1 MDNEAQ
7 ADPKPKEE
15 TNPTQPNLPGDLAV
29 TRAEKAERH
38 GLINSSEVNGFE
50 QSPSKR
56 LKMEEKETTASA
68 PRERQKGV
76 AHIKAE

>member
-7 ADPKPKEE
+7 AAPEPKGE
-15 TNPTQPNLPGDLAV
+15 TYPTQPNLPGDSAV

-38 GLINSSEVNGFE
+38 GLINNPEVNDFE

>member
-1 MDNEAQ
+1 MDNKAQ
-7 ADPKPKEE
+7 ATLKPKEE
-15 TNPTQPNLPGDLAV
+15 ANPAQPNLPGDSAV

-38 GLINSSEVNGFE
+38 VLINNPEVNDFE

-56 LKMEEKETTASA
+56 LKMEEKETTTST

>member
-7 ADPKPKEE
+7 AAPKSKEE
-15 TNPTQPNLPGDLAV
+15 TNLTQPNLPGDSAV

-38 GLINSSEVNGFE
+38 GLINNPEVNDFE

-56 LKMEEKETTASA
+56 LKMEEKETTTSA